1 MQSKQVQQLLPV
13 VEKMELNKHQ
23 MLVGIIQTN
32 ILMVKVTSLVYFARV
47 VILVVIEFLFP
58 RQFLMDRFVITME

>member
-13 VEKMELNKHQ
+13 VEKMELNEQQ
-23 MLVGIIQTN
+23 MLVGIIRKLSSKVRV
-32 ILMVKVTSLVYFARV
+32 ILLACIVKVDSLVD
-47 VILVVIEFLFP
+47 IQFLFP